1 MSVQDAYLQML
12 NEAKKKEEKMDPV
25 GQADADI
32 DNDGDVD
39 DSDEYLHKKRKAIKK
54 AVKDD
59 EKEVDEAIEIDDED
73 GEVSKHSDDKKKKKK
88 PEDNEAEGEVNE
100 LDQSTVVNYR
110 KKAVA
115 QGRTAGAA
123 QAKRMYGRGGAQRN
137 TRREA
142 TETDLFK
149 ALVERAKCKSKV
161 NEVEEPR
168 AKGEKDFKATHVD
181 NAQTHDYPGKDKQ
194 TGDEKVKQA
203 EKPKAKKLKELRK

>member
-88 PEDNEAEGEVNE
+88 PEDNEAEGEVSE
-100 LDQSTVVNYR
+100 KSKY
-110 KKAVA
+110 KK
-115 QGRTAGAA
+115 
-123 QAKRMYGRGGAQRN
+123 
-137 TRREA
+137 EA
-142 TETDLFK
+142 TETALFK
-149 ALVERAKCKSKV
+149 KLVERAKCKSKV

-181 NAQTHDYPGKDKQ
+181 NAQTYDYPGKDKQ